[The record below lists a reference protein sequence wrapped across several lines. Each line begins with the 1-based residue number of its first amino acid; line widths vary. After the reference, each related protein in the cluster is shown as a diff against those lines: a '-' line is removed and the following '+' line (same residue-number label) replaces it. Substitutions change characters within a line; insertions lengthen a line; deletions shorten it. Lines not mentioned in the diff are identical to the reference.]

1 MDAYFHV
8 MGKFFNASPS
18 LRLPFLYQTRTIQS
32 LPLRR
37 PSRATYNF
45 NSFHHGICRKQER
58 WTAYKGKR
66 GYQDAPPE
74 KGEVDVLS
82 EGASEP
88 IPSWIPRPRKV
99 ISPPPPPTRRPEPFD
114 LAKRPETFEENKNNQ
129 DLFKAKGPVPFSE
142 EERHSS
148 RGGKNP
154 IPFAEEE
161 LHPPSSENVGQYDQ
175 SNTMTRSERAAFD
188 HLLRGMPSENKT
200 QKASSEEGPWD
211 ELDEEEKVDPEEE
224 ADPNKE
230 SMAEDVM
237 SVFDK
242 ATEKA
247 RKEDQQMAAA
257 MEKTEDKVNYQLAID
272 PTSSLDY
279 GRPDLVSS
287 QQQYGLSNIEVET
300 KKHRD
305 ETLKKLSRSRTDV
318 ELWEVLENDVFS
330 LIRVYNE
337 RQEADKARRAAE
349 ETATKSKRR
358 TSRAIKAPKTSNTS
372 VASKKASS
380 KKKPKKKE
388 KEEKEAKEEGK
399 VNVPEHIASLS
410 TPLLISIVQRNYGDC
425 CLEALR
431 TLRSHFF
438 TSPYTMNLL
447 PTIKSLGPSSH
458 VLAASTELYNE
469 LVFVK
474 WREYNDLHG
483 VVDLLEEMANRGI
496 EYDGAT
502 LAVLQIIRRAWF
514 YAHNEPGERNR
525 KLLWWQMQP
534 VRDAWDRVRGMMRRV
549 KYEVQMSKIRMA
561 AENNAMEEEEDD
573 DDDEEPEVGEDEDNL
588 VVMDDGEKKKEIPVG
603 EPLLL

>member
-1 MDAYFHV
+1 ME
-8 MGKFFNASPS
+8 KLLNASPS

-32 LPLRR
+32 LSLRR
-37 PSRATYNF
+37 PSRAAYNY
-45 NSFHHGICRKQER
+45 NSIHHGISRRQER
-58 WTAYKGKR
+58 WTAYEGKR
-66 GYQDAPPE
+66 GYQDAAPE
-74 KGEVDVLS
+74 QGEVDTLS
-82 EGASEP
+82 GDASEP
-88 IPSWIPRPRKV
+88 IPSWIPRSRKV
-99 ISPPPPPTRRPEPFD
+99 TSPSPPPTRQPEPFD
-114 LAKRPETFEENKNNQ
+114 LTKGLENFEKKKRSQ
-129 DLFKAKGPVPFSE
+129 DLFKSKGPIPFLG
-142 EERHSS
+142 EERHSP
-148 RGGKNP
+148 RGRKSP

-161 LHPPSSENVGQYDQ
+161 LHPPSGENVGHHEQ
-175 SNTMTRSERAAFD
+175 SSTMTRSERAAFE
-188 HLLRGMPSENKT
+188 HLLRAMPHSET
-200 QKASSEEGPWD
+200 EAQKASSKDDPRD
-211 ELDEEEKVDPEEE
+211 ELDEEEKTDPG
-224 ADPNKE
+224 
-230 SMAEDVM
+230 EDVM

-247 RKEDQQMAAA
+247 RGADEQRATA

-287 QQQYGLSNIEVET
+287 QQRYGLSDIEVET
-300 KKHRD
+300 KKHRR
-305 ETLKKLSRSRTDV
+305 ETLKKLGRSRTDV
-318 ELWEVLENDVFS
+318 DLWEVLENDVFS
-330 LIRVYNE
+330 LIRVYNK
-337 RQEADKARRAAE
+337 RQEEDKARRAAE
-349 ETATKSKRR
+349 ETATKSKGR
-358 TSRAIKAPKTSNTS
+358 TSRAIKAPESSNTS
-372 VASKKASS
+372 FASEKASS
-380 KKKPKKKE
+380 KKKRKKKE
-388 KEEKEAKEEGK
+388 KEEEK
-399 VNVPEHIASLS
+399 VNVPEQIASLS

-469 LVFVK
+469 LLFVK

-483 VVDLLEEMANRGI
+483 VADLLEEMANRGI

-514 YAHNEPGERNR
+514 YAHNTPGERNR

-534 VRDAWDRVRGMMRRV
+534 VRDAWDRVRGMMRKV

-561 AENNAMEEEEDD
+561 AEDNDMEEE
-573 DDDEEPEVGEDEDNL
+573 DEEPDVGEDEDNL
-588 VVMDDGEKKKEIPVG
+588 VVVDDGEKEKRIPVG